1 MIPKVAY
8 TKYDVLWFLDLFENN
23 LNAISVIKFVYLLLQ
38 IAAYR
43 IPGYIRFIE
52 EFPKTPMGKVIKVSL
67 RDALITEIQQVACGG
82 TTADKLS

>member
-1 MIPKVAY
+1 V
-8 TKYDVLWFLDLFENN
+8 
-23 LNAISVIKFVYLLLQ
+23 LQ

-52 EFPKTPMGKVIKVSL
+52 EFPKTPMGKIIKASL
-67 RDALITEIQQVACGG
+67 RKALITEIQQVACGG